1 VEKFFISSSEH
12 TKSLCY
18 SIKYILVREA
28 RIMEEKRMSKRGRR
42 KIKDLVD
49 MLEDPENSGYIG
61 GDYEDM
67 MELLEQELA
76 ASEDERDQ
84 EENE

>member
-1 VEKFFISSSEH
+1 M
-12 TKSLCY
+12 
-18 SIKYILVREA
+18 A
-28 RIMEEKRMSKRGRR
+28 RKGRR

-67 MELLEQELA
+67 MELLEQELSEA
-76 ASEDERDQ
+76 EEDEQDREAMD
-84 EENE
+84 

>member
-1 VEKFFISSSEH
+1 M
-12 TKSLCY
+12 
-18 SIKYILVREA
+18 A
-28 RIMEEKRMSKRGRR
+28 RKGRK

-67 MELLEQELA
+67 MELLEQELNE
-76 ASEDERDQ
+76 SDDEQDQ
-84 EENE
+84 DVVE

>member
-1 VEKFFISSSEH
+1 M
-12 TKSLCY
+12 Y
-18 SIKYILVREA
+18 SDPKGIIRE
-28 RIMEEKRMSKRGRR
+28 EQRMAKKGRR

-61 GDYEDM
+61 GDYEDV

-76 ASEDERDQ
+76 DSEDEDDQ
-84 EENE
+84 EGIE

>member
-1 VEKFFISSSEH
+1 
-12 TKSLCY
+12 
-18 SIKYILVREA
+18 
-28 RIMEEKRMSKRGRR
+28 MEERRMNKRGKK

-67 MELLEQELA
+67 MELLEQEQHSCTIVVLLTQ
-76 ASEDERDQ
+76 DQ
-84 EENE
+84 HVIFFVPRGIIL

>member
-1 VEKFFISSSEH
+1 
-12 TKSLCY
+12 
-18 SIKYILVREA
+18 
-28 RIMEEKRMSKRGRR
+28 MPKRGKR
-42 KIKDLVD
+42 KIKNLVD

-76 ASEDERDQ
+76 DSEDEDDQ
-84 EENE
+84 EVME

>member
-1 VEKFFISSSEH
+1 MAK
-12 TKSLCY
+12 K
-18 SIKYILVREA
+18 
-28 RIMEEKRMSKRGRR
+28 GRR

-61 GDYEDM
+61 GDYEDV

-76 ASEDERDQ
+76 DSEDEEDQ
-84 EENE
+84 EGIE